1 MSELAQGASHRD
13 TDSQAPSNQEIKFD
27 ASRFLRDSINAPSLD
42 FSQTT
47 RESQSQQPYLPQLQI
62 DMGSAR
68 NSPFGRKNP
77 WSIDADP
84 ASSKSPFT
92 SAKHESENLTA
103 EVPSWIREGI
113 KKNENK
119 SAETPDAKIAADT
132 RNAEKKKLDSGSSD
146 ARQADSKSSE
156 TKPADPKPA
165 DIKQADAKSSDA
177 KQKHPSP
184 LLPYLE
190 IRNDDKKTE
199 QNQTIPFLDIR
210 TDSKQQDKLPGFN
223 IPQDKKLNVTR
234 SIEDLKVFY
243 KAQDD
248 GVSCSAFSIAMLYSD
263 QFSGR
268 PVDYGKQAQSFKQ
281 LAGTIGRGYRGDL
294 QSMADKVET
303 LGLNAKAY
311 SYKKVDEQ
319 TLKDLDKELAMGH
332 SAIGHVKNPHTGN
345 GHYIF
350 IAGKTSD
357 GKYIIGDPDKANS
370 SHFKPVTPKVLLS
383 MMGPKDGFVAGWS
396 KDNYIPAANVK
407 GTAAYRRLHGS

>member
-13 TDSQAPSNQEIKFD
+13 TDSQAPANQEIKFE
-27 ASRFLRDSINAPSLD
+27 ASRFLRDSIKAPSLD

-47 RESQSQQPYLPQLQI
+47 RETQSQQPYLPKLQI
-62 DMGSAR
+62 DMGLPR
-68 NSPFGRKNP
+68 NNSFGRKNP

-84 ASSKSPFT
+84 ASSRSPF
-92 SAKHESENLTA
+92 SQVKQEGENVTV
-103 EVPSWIREGI
+103 EIPSWIREGI
-113 KKNENK
+113 RKNDILPPE
-119 SAETPDAKIAADT
+119 S
-132 RNAEKKKLDSGSSD
+132 
-146 ARQADSKSSE
+146 
-156 TKPADPKPA
+156 KPADT
-165 DIKQADAKSSDA
+165 KSSDMKQEDTKSSDT
-177 KQKHPSP
+177 KQKQPSP

-190 IRNDDKKTE
+190 IRNNE
-199 QNQTIPFLDIR
+199 QNQAIPFLDIR
-210 TDSKQQDKLPGFN
+210 TDSKPQDKLPEFN
-223 IPQDKKLNVTR
+223 VTQDKKLNVTR
-234 SIEDLKVFY
+234 SIEDQKVFY

-281 LAGTIGRGYRGDL
+281 LAGTIGHGYRGDL
-294 QSMADKVET
+294 QSIADKVET

-319 TLKDLDKELAMGH
+319 TLKDLDKELALGH

-357 GKYIIGDPDKANS
+357 GKYIIGDPDRANS
-370 SHFKPVTPKVLLS
+370 SHFKPVTPKALLS
-383 MMGPKDGFVAGWS
+383 MLGPKDGFVAGWS
-396 KDNYIPAANVK
+396 KDNYIPAASVK
-407 GTAAYRRLHGS
+407 GTAAYRRLHAS